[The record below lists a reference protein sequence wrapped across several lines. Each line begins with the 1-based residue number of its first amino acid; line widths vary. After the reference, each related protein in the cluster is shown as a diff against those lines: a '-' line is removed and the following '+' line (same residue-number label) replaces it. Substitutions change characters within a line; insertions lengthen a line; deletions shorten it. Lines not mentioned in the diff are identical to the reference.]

1 MNQHLAKIAEVLDSA
16 ELVDNL
22 IRSKEGILIV
32 RASNAAF
39 DSSDQANAA
48 AKLFKAAPKLLQ
60 ALKDLVCYDSYS
72 TEYDGC
78 MYDICPSCGAK
89 DGDHKLRCEFEF
101 ARAAIREAT
110 GEQA

>member
-48 AKLFKAAPKLLQ
+48 AKLFKAAPKLLEVARLVLSATQ
-60 ALKDLVCYDSYS
+60 NRSDRDYQLMHIDLS
-72 TEYDGC
+72 EAAE
-78 MYDICPSCGAK
+78 I
-89 DGDHKLRCEFEF
+89 

-110 GEQA
+110 E